1 MEKQILLPAN
11 IRREMAEQFKASRN
25 EMRRA
30 LNYTINSKRAKML
43 RAAALQRGGLIY
55 TGMVAPAGYM
65 PDVETHFDHSAG
77 VMHQTLRGR
86 VRLSVNL
93 KENITTIYVDDKQV
107 TKLDDMTI
115 ASWGNVLYSLQQM
128 YNQLNA

>member
-11 IRREMAEQFKASRN
+11 VRREMAEQFKASRN

-55 TGMVAPAGYM
+55 TGITAPAGYI
-65 PDVETHFDHSAG
+65 PTVATEFDHVNGFMNQSFG
-77 VMHQTLRGR
+77 NRLLLRVSLTDSRATVCIDG
-86 VRLSVNL
+86 
-93 KENITTIYVDDKQV
+93 KQV
-107 TKLDDMTI
+107 LSYENMTTGD
-115 ASWGNVLYSLQQM
+115 WGNILYSLQQV
-128 YNQLNA
+128 YNQLNK